1 MVNTQTR
8 THRQALN
15 IHVFIVDN
23 LAKWLEQN
31 KAECIEGVECIEC
44 VEGCLIDNALYA
56 CKRGYAAIYE
66 RFVNTW
72 SSAYEIHFQPYSNND
87 GMDVYNAF
95 YKRFEDELRDL
106 DN

>member
-1 MVNTQTR
+1 MITTTNTR
-8 THRQALN
+8 TRTNANTLHIR
-15 IHVFIVDN
+15 IFIVNN
-23 LAKWLEQN
+23 LEKWLEQN
-31 KAECIEGVECIEC
+31 KAECIEC

-87 GMDVYNAF
+87 GMDVCNAF